1 MWLKLVSI
9 FGYCQALFEVIFLIT
24 CAYGQSFL
32 HEFGDL
38 KLLANLRS
46 QIAFIN
52 FDCYLISQFKWF
64 IDNHSQLESKHS
76 LNYPDLGTLPLVEV
90 FLGLPT
96 SG

>member
-1 MWLKLVSI
+1 MTHDCGFTHVH
-9 FGYCQALFEVIFLIT
+9 
-24 CAYGQSFL
+24 GQSFL

-38 KLLANLRS
+38 KLLENLRS

-52 FDCYLISQFKWF
+52 FDCYLIYQLNWF
-64 IDNHSQLESKHS
+64 IDNHSHLESKHS
-76 LNYPDLGTLPLVEV
+76 LNYPDLGTLPPLVEV